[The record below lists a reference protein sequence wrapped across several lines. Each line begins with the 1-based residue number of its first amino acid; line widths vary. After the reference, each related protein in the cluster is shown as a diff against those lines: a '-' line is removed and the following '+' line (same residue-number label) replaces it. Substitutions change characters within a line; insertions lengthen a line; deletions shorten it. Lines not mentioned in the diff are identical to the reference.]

1 LIDVFT
7 AAIWS
12 KLHAYDDG
20 LLATTLQSLFFRRLS
35 NKNKNKNNEET
46 TISLM
51 DY

>member
-20 LLATTLQSLFFRRLS
+20 LLATALQSLFFRRLS
-35 NKNKNKNNEET
+35 NKNKNNEET